1 MHKSSS
7 RHAPFVS
14 QCKLVIAHHGTL
26 SSYGL
31 VQPSIRQYPDKSYFY
46 RPLAVGVSM
55 GVVKLAAA
63 GAINAW
69 ALSMCHKYKERVRS
83 SFAVKQNE

>member
-1 MHKSSS
+1 
-7 RHAPFVS
+7 
-14 QCKLVIAHHGTL
+14 
-26 SSYGL
+26 
-31 VQPSIRQYPDKSYFY
+31 
-46 RPLAVGVSM
+46 M